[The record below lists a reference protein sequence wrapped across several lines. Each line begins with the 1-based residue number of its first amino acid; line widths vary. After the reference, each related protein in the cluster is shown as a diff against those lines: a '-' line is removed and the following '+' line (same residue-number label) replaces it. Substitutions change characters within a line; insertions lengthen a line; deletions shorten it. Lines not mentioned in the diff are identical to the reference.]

1 MSCLDAR
8 LEGREK
14 SSQPSLSLTITK
26 PQVQNSQINDVTIIE
41 RLALSSMN
49 FCLFSLVKNKRHEG
63 NIFFQLLN

>member
-49 FCLFSLVKNKRHEG
+49 FCLFSLEKNKRHDEKV
-63 NIFFQLLN
+63 FSSTS